1 MQHEAFSLQTSV
13 KTETTI
19 LSTIDEYIAT
29 FPSEV
34 RTILTQIRE
43 TIQEAAPQAEE
54 RISYRMPSFSLDGPL
69 VYFAAFKSHIGF
81 YPPVGDPQVKAEA
94 ARYAGERGNLR
105 FPLDEPIPYEL
116 VRKIVLARVRE
127 NRERVESKTARA
139 RSKRSKSGKSA
150 VQGADSVKV

>member
-1 MQHEAFSLQTSV
+1 M

-43 TIQEAAPQAEE
+43 TIREAAPQAEE

-81 YPPVGDPQVKAEA
+81 YPPVGDPDVKAEA

-127 NRERVESKTARA
+127 NRERMETKKVRA
-139 RSKRSKSGKSA
+139 RSKKPASGKRA
-150 VQGADSVKV
+150 VRPSGSV

>member
-1 MQHEAFSLQTSV
+1 MQDGAFSLKGNM

-19 LSTIDEYIAT
+19 PSTIDEYIALFST
-29 FPSEV
+29 EV
-34 RTILTQIRE
+34 RLILERIRATIR
-43 TIQEAAPQAEE
+43 EAAPEAEE

-81 YPPVGDPQVKAEA
+81 YPPVGDALVKAEA

-116 VRKIVLARVRE
+116 VRKIVLARVGE
-127 NRERVESKTARA
+127 NRERLETKKVRA
-139 RSKRSKSGKSA
+139 RSKKPTSGKRA
-150 VQGADSVKV
+150 VRPSGSV

>member
-1 MQHEAFSLQTSV
+1 MERIRA
-13 KTETTI
+13 TI
-19 LSTIDEYIAT
+19 
-29 FPSEV
+29 
-34 RTILTQIRE
+34 R
-43 TIQEAAPQAEE
+43 EAAPEAEE
-54 RISYRMPSFSLDGPL
+54 RISYRMPSFSLEGPL

-127 NRERVESKTARA
+127 NRERVESKKARV
-139 RSKRSKSGKSA
+139 RSKTSKSGKSA
-150 VQGADSVKV
+150 VQGAGSVKV

>member
-1 MQHEAFSLQTSV
+1 M

-43 TIQEAAPQAEE
+43 TIREAAPQAEE

-81 YPPVGDPQVKAEA
+81 YPPVGDPDVKAEA

-127 NRERVESKTARA
+127 NRERMETKKVRA
-139 RSKRSKSGKSA
+139 RSKKPTSGKKA
-150 VQGADSVKV
+150 VRPSGSV

>member
-1 MQHEAFSLQTSV
+1 M
-13 KTETTI
+13 KTETRI

-29 FPSEV
+29 FTSEV

-43 TIQEAAPQAEE
+43 TIREAAPQAEE

-81 YPPVGDPQVKAEA
+81 YPPVGDPDVKAEA

-127 NRERVESKTARA
+127 NRERMETKKVRA
-139 RSKRSKSGKSA
+139 RSKKPR
-150 VQGADSVKV
+150 

>member
-1 MQHEAFSLQTSV
+1 MQDGAVTLEATM

-19 LSTIDEYIAT
+19 PSTIDEYIALFST
-29 FPSEV
+29 EV
-34 RTILTQIRE
+34 RVMLERIRE
-43 TIQEAAPQAEE
+43 TIREAAPGAEE

-116 VRKIVLARVRE
+116 VRKIVLSRVRE
-127 NRERVESKTARA
+127 NRERVVSKKARV
-139 RSKRSKSGKSA
+139 RSKRSSSRKGA
-150 VQGADSVKV
+150 VQRAGPEKA